1 MYKVDLNADLGE
13 SFGVYTLGMD
23 EQVMAHIT
31 SANVA
36 CGWHAGDA
44 MVMEKTVRA
53 AAERGVAVGAH
64 PGFPDLAGFGRR
76 KLAVTPEEVRAYIQ
90 YQVGALWAFA
100 RGAGVSLQHVKP
112 HGALYNMSAAD
123 MALAVA
129 VCEGIARV
137 DEGLILM
144 GLAGSCHMEAA
155 RQVGIPVAGEVFAD
169 RGYRADGSLVP
180 RGMPGA
186 IITDEE
192 EAVRRVIRMV
202 KEGRVTAVDGTEVS
216 VRADSVCLH
225 GDNPHAV
232 AFAAR
237 LRRELEAAG
246 VEVEN
251 LKSVLNG

>member
-1 MYKVDLNADLGE
+1 MYKIDLNADLGE
-13 SFGVYTLGMD
+13 SFGAYTIGMD

-64 PGFPDLAGFGRR
+64 PGLPDLAGFGRR
-76 KLAVTPEEVRAYIQ
+76 KMAITPAEARAYIQ

-100 RGAGVSLQHVKP
+100 RGAGVPLQHVKP
-112 HGALYNMSAAD
+112 HGALYNMSAVD
-123 MALAVA
+123 MELAVA

-137 DEGLILM
+137 DDSLILM

-169 RGYRADGSLVP
+169 RGYQADGTLVP
-180 RGMPGA
+180 RGTPGA
-186 IITDEE
+186 MITDED

-202 KEGRVTAVDGTEVS
+202 KDGVVEAVDGTLVP
-216 VRADSVCLH
+216 VQADSVCLH

-246 VEVEN
+246 VQVAD
-251 LKSVLNG
+251 LKTVLGR